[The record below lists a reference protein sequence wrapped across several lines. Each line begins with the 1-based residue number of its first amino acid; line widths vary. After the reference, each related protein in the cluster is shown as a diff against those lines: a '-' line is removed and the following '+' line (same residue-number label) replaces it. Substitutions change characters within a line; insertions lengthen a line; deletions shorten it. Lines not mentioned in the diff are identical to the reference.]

1 VGGPRPY
8 GDHQQRP
15 AGHLTLSPTD
25 IAVALFRW
33 LEYAGLIGTIGSMV
47 VRRLSAQ
54 RPRIAWAR
62 PPLHYTLAVALAGG
76 LCVIVL
82 QGFVAGGSATG
93 AISYLFGGPA
103 GWVRIGRVVAEGAA
117 LFVCLRGLRMVAPLA
132 IFATASLAFAGHA
145 AAVQPAGGAIFTD
158 AIHVLS
164 AGVWAGG
171 ILALATLKPPGG
183 WRGEES
189 RALLERFAR
198 VAPLAFAITAL
209 TGIVSA
215 TSELGGISDLW
226 TTPYG
231 LVLSAKSGGVLVML
245 VLSAVAFRRRLAFA
259 RVEAA
264 VAVAV
269 LGATAVLAAYPL
281 PPARSY
287 GVFAALHTPSVL
299 VGEGLPANAPFPD
312 PPTGRGEGEFR

>member
-1 VGGPRPY
+1 
-8 GDHQQRP
+8 
-15 AGHLTLSPTD
+15 
-25 IAVALFRW
+25 
-33 LEYAGLIGTIGSMV
+33 M
-47 VRRLSAQ
+47 
-54 RPRIAWAR
+54 
-62 PPLHYTLAVALAGG
+62 HYMLAVALAGG

-82 QGFVAGGSATG
+82 EAFVAGRSASG
-93 AISYLFGGPA
+93 AIAYLFGGPD
-103 GWVRIGRVVAEGAA
+103 GWVRIMRVAAEGGA

-132 IFATASLAFAGHA
+132 IFATASLAFASHA
-145 AAVQPAGGAIFTD
+145 AAMQPAAGAIFTD

-183 WRGEES
+183 WSGDES

-215 TSELGGISDLW
+215 TSELSGISDLW

-231 LVLSAKSGGVLVML
+231 LVLSAKSAGVLLML

-264 VAVAV
+264 VALAV

-281 PPARSY
+281 PPARSDA
-287 GVFAALHTPSVL
+287 VFAPLHTPTVI
-299 VGEGLPANAPFPD
+299 VIP
-312 PPTGRGEGEFR
+312 